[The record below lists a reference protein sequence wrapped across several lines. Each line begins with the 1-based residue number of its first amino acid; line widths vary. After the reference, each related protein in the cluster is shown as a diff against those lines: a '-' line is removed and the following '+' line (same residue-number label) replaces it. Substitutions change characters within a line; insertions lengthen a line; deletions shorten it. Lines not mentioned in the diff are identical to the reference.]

1 MTASSSS
8 RKNGRSGIEEAPVTP
23 LVSIT
28 LPCYRQ
34 LDLARRAVDSIQAQT
49 HSNLE
54 IILLDDGASDE
65 YERFAQSLG
74 DQRVRYHRNAERL
87 GAMKNMF
94 AAIGAGRGSYTMAF
108 HEDDLLSTGYIA
120 GAVGILET
128 NPACGFVATQLQEF
142 TQEPSPETLSQPIPH
157 PAYEKFPTPADLVRG
172 ILRGTADPMFGS
184 VVYRRAALA
193 GVTPDHARYAT
204 LVDRPF
210 LLSIVERGW
219 MAAVVR
225 EPLVWYRHHE
235 RAADA
240 RHLAMTSEHI
250 LHLLENYRSKLPVTL
265 TKEDWALFYS
275 YSGYWLFELYRLTPE
290 DHRPPVWKFL
300 FQAWR
305 KGLYDP
311 RARGRF
317 GVRQVQRALLNQT
330 S

>member
-1 MTASSSS
+1 MS
-8 RKNGRSGIEEAPVTP
+8 P

-34 LDLARRAVDSIQAQT
+34 LDLAKRAIESIRSQT
-49 HSNLE
+49 YQNLE
-54 IILLDDGASDE
+54 ITLLDDAASDD
-65 YERFAQSLG
+65 YEAFVRSLG
-74 DQRVRYHRNAERL
+74 DPRVRYHRNPERL

-94 AAIGAGRGSYTMAF
+94 AAITAGSGDYTMAF
-108 HEDDLLSTGYIA
+108 HEDDLLSSGYIA
-120 GAVGILET
+120 AAVGILQT
-128 NPACGFVATQLQEF
+128 NPSCGFVATQLQEF
-142 TQEPSPETLSQPIPH
+142 KQEPAAATLAQQIPH
-157 PAYEKFPTPADLVRG
+157 PAYEKLPTPADLIRG

-184 VVYRRAALA
+184 VVYRRTALA

-235 RAADA
+235 RDGDT
-240 RHLAMTSEHI
+240 RHMAMASDHI
-250 LHLLENYRSKLPVTL
+250 LHLLDTYRSKLPTTL
-265 TKEDWALFYS
+265 SNEDWALFFS
-275 YSGYWLFELYRLTPE
+275 YSGYWLFELYRLTPP
-290 DHRPPVWKFL
+290 DQRPPVWRFL

-305 KGLYDP
+305 RGLYDP

-317 GVRQVQRALLNQT
+317 GARQIQRALLNQT